1 MPGVQKTNRMELL
14 RVRRRLRMARRGHK
28 LLQNKRDKLIQEF
41 LHYLKQER
49 VARPKVVELLRRS
62 YQAYGFAEAAAPSGH
77 LDAVLPFPATRLTPA
92 TSRRRVLNV
101 EVVDC
106 RLEVEAPVLRYGL
119 VGTTADLDNAV
130 EAGAR
135 GLEALA
141 ELASIEGV
149 LVRLAHEIEK
159 TRRMVNNLE
168 YIVIPELEA
177 EEQNIFMRLELRQME
192 SISQL
197 QRIKEIIRLGRGSSI

>member
-14 RVRRRLRMARRGHK
+14 RVRRRLRVARRGHK

-41 LHYLKQER
+41 LRYRKQER
-49 VARPKVVELLRRS
+49 VARLKTVELMQSTYR
-62 YQAYGFAEAAAPSGH
+62 AYGFAAAAAPSGH
-77 LDAVLPFPATRLTPA
+77 LDAVLPFSPISLTPA

-101 EVVDC
+101 EVVNC
-106 RLEVEAPVLRYGL
+106 RLEVEAPVLRYGM

-130 EAGAR
+130 ESGAR
-135 GLEALA
+135 VLETLA

-149 LVRLAHEIEK
+149 LIRLAQDIEK

-177 EEQNIFMRLELRQME
+177 EEQGIFMRLELRQME
-192 SISQL
+192 NISQL
-197 QRIKEIIRLGRGSSI
+197 QRIKEIIRVGRGSSI